1 METKTTTID
10 QYLKTVDADKR
21 RVLEDIRSSI
31 RALVPDAVE
40 CINYGVPTFKL
51 NGKNLIHFAA
61 AKNHCSL
68 FPGPGAIAAFSEE
81 LTAFATSKGT
91 IRFTVESP
99 LPKSLVKKIVKHLV
113 EKTSSRA

>member
-1 METKTTTID
+1 METKATTID
-10 QYLKTVDADKR
+10 EYLASVDRDKR
-21 RVLEDIRSSI
+21 AVLEELRVTIRS
-31 RALVPDAVE
+31 LVPNATE
-40 CINYGVPTFKL
+40 CISYGVPTFKL

-61 AKNHCSL
+61 AKKHLSL

-99 LPKSLVKKIVKHLV
+99 LPKSLVKKIVKYLV
-113 EKTSSRA
+113 K